1 MHGFPAIRV
10 RAVNRAPLRDGDH
23 VLYWMTAARRTRWNF
38 ALQRAVERA
47 RELHKPLIVFEALRA
62 GHRWAS
68 DRFHAIVLAGM
79 AENAADCARAGVAY
93 HAYVEP
99 IPDAGKGLLA
109 ALAKRA
115 CVVVADDWPCFF
127 LPRMLAAPGA
137 HLDVALEAVDGN
149 GLLPLR
155 AVDTAYPT
163 AYAFRRLLQ
172 NKLPLFLRQMPVEE
186 PLAALAG
193 MPMAS
198 LPPEVL
204 ARWPAPD
211 ADLLAAKPTAIARLL
226 IDHAVAPVAEAAG
239 PLAAR
244 QRLRDFVAEDLATY
258 DQTKHPD
265 DPRTSRLSAHLHWGH
280 LSAHEVVTSVL
291 ERSGW
296 TPDRLATKATGAK
309 EGWWGIDAAGEA
321 FLDQVVTWRELG
333 FNACA
338 HLPGYDTYDALPSW
352 ARATLEEHAGD
363 PRTHRYTLEQFELGE
378 THDELWN
385 AIQRQLR
392 GEGRIHT
399 YLRML
404 WGKKV
409 LEWTRSPREAA
420 EVLVA
425 LNDRWAIDGRDPNS
439 YSGIFWTLGRYDR
452 PWAPLRPVFGS
463 IRFMSSANT
472 ARKLHVKAY
481 LARWAA
487 TPL

>member
-1 MHGFPAIRV
+1 MHGVPAIRV
-10 RAVNRAPLRDGDH
+10 RAVNRAALRDGDH
-23 VLYWMTAARRTRWNF
+23 VLYWMTTARRTRWNF

-47 RELHKPLIVFEALRA
+47 QELKKPLIVFEALRA

-79 AENAADCARAGVAY
+79 ADNAADCVRAGVAY

-127 LPRMLAAPGA
+127 LPRMLAAAGA
-137 HLDVALEAVDGN
+137 QLDVAMEAVDGN

-155 AVDTAYPT
+155 AVDTAYPS

-172 NKLPLFLRQMPVEE
+172 NKLPLFLRQMPVAE
-186 PLAALAG
+186 PLAALTG
-193 MPMAS
+193 MAMAAV
-198 LPPEVL
+198 PAEVL
-204 ARWPAPD
+204 ARWPAPG
-211 ADLLAAKPTAIARLL
+211 ADLLAARPAAIARLL
-226 IDHAVAPVAEAAG
+226 IDHAVAPVAEPSG
-239 PLAAR
+239 PVAAR
-244 QRLRDFVAEDLATY
+244 QRLAAFVADDLAVY
-258 DQTKHPD
+258 HQIKHPD
-265 DPRTSRLSAHLHWGH
+265 DDRTSRLSPHLHWGH
-280 LSAHEVVTSVL
+280 LSAHEVVATVL
-291 ERSGW
+291 EGAGW
-296 TPDRLATKATGAK
+296 APDRLATKATGAK

-338 HLPGYDTYDALPSW
+338 YLPGYDGYEALPAW
-352 ARATLEEHAGD
+352 VRATLDEHAGD
-363 PRTHRYTLEQFELGE
+363 PRSHLYSLEQFERGK

-404 WGKKV
+404 WGKKI

-420 EVLVA
+420 EVMVA

-472 ARKLHVKAY
+472 MRKLHVKAY
-481 LARWAA
+481 LARWGG
-487 TPL
+487 